1 MTGTAAAGL
10 RRGAGPRVLGL
21 VTPRYGEEVVGGTE
35 HWLRTLCEHLVDERN
50 WTVEVFTTC
59 ARSAE
64 TWADEYPAGTT
75 DVNGVTVHRHRSLSG
90 RNAEYLHLLPA
101 LRRDPGAW
109 SDEQVRRYLE
119 LVGPV
124 CPAAIDAAAAS
135 GCELVAVTPYLYWP
149 TVAAVGRLGRRV
161 IFHGA
166 AHDEPELYLPVME
179 SVFVSV
185 GGFAFNTFSERALVE
200 RTYPVGHLPS
210 AVIGNA
216 VDEGHGDPGRA
227 RKALGLG
234 PDEPFVLCVGKVEQ
248 SKGSPA
254 LARLWAA
261 YRRRRPDA
269 PKLVFV
275 GPVHD
280 AAEAALQDPGIVLA
294 GRTPEDVKW
303 GALAAADLLIAPSA
317 QESFSLVVLE
327 AWLAGR
333 PVLVNGRCG
342 PTVEHCRRS
351 QGGLWFDEYA
361 DFEVTVDRLL
371 ADPSLRT
378 SLADN
383 GARYT
388 RSVFAWPAIL
398 DRYEELAARI
408 LRAAR
413 AGAGAAAGP
422 GGGPGTGRP
431 PA

>member
-1 MTGTAAAGL
+1 MTARQASPAS
-10 RRGAGPRVLGL
+10 GPRTLGL

-35 HWLRTLCEHLVDERN
+35 HWLRTLCEHLVGERG
-50 WTVEVFTTC
+50 WQVEVFTTC

-64 TWADEYPAGTT
+64 TWADEYPAGTAV
-75 DVNGVTVHRHRSLSG
+75 VNGVTVRRHRSVSG
-90 RNAEYLHLLPA
+90 RNADYLHLLPA
-101 LRRDPGAW
+101 LRRDPGSWTAAAT
-109 SDEQVRRYLE
+109 ERYLE

-124 CPAAIDAAAAS
+124 CPAAVDAAAAS

-149 TVAAVGRLGRRV
+149 TVAAVRRLGRRV

-166 AHDEPELYLPVME
+166 AHDEPELYLPVMA
-179 SVFVSV
+179 SVFGSV

-200 RTYPVGHLPS
+200 RTFPVGHLPS

-216 VDEGHGDPGRA
+216 VNEGRGDPAAA
-227 RKALGLG
+227 RRVLGLG
-234 PDEPFVLCVGKVEQ
+234 ADEPFVVCVGKVEQ

-254 LARLWAA
+254 LARLWAT

-269 PKLVFV
+269 PKLVFI

-280 AAEAALQDPGIVLA
+280 RSEPALADAGIVLA
-294 GRTPEDVKW
+294 GATPEDVKW
-303 GALAAADLLIAPSA
+303 GALAGAEMLVAPSA

-351 QGGLWFDEYA
+351 GGGLWFDEYA

-371 ADPSLRT
+371 ADEPLRAA
-378 SLADN
+378 LAER

-388 RSVFAWPAIL
+388 RTVFAWPAML

-408 LRAAR
+408 LAAAR
-413 AGAGAAAGP
+413 PVPDGAPVTATA
-422 GGGPGTGRP
+422 RP
-431 PA
+431 